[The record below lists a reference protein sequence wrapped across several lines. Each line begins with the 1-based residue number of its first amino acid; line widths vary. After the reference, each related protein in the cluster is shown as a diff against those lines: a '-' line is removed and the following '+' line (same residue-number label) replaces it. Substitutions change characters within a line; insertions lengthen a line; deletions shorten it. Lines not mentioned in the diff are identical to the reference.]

1 MLDIWQKILQA
12 GGARIYSMGMAFL
25 SLILTARILGPEG
38 RGQFVAITTWT
49 TTLATVTCLSLGQ
62 VVLYRAAQ
70 SREGSWL
77 PDSYRVLLTFTGVL
91 SLIGWG
97 FAVLVYLTPLR
108 SVYGGLNPL
117 WLAVGFLALPFR
129 IWDNY
134 AIALFQA
141 IGKLNSYNVFLVASS
156 TVGIVAL
163 ALLIQWLPLGL
174 LGALAALLVGQA
186 VLTLAGMAALHG
198 LAEGYRLPAREAC
211 TAFAGD
217 GLKIHLNTI
226 GMLLIAGI
234 DLLMLNYYRGPEETS
249 RYQIAAQLMGI
260 IMLVPQAASLV
271 VSSKVSALGP
281 DKAWPLQRRIVWQSI
296 ALMLAISLAVGLS
309 ARIWLPLVFGRD
321 YVRSIELLDWL
332 LFAGLGMTFST
343 LMAPQWIGRGLLLQ
357 ASMLTIA
364 SGIINVILNSLLIPM
379 YGAAGAAYS
388 VLVTYGFAIVAHGAM
403 FLYCERERRQLNA
416 GT

>member
-1 MLDIWQKILQA
+1 LLDIWKKILQA
-12 GGARIYSMGMAFL
+12 GGARIYSMGLAFL

-70 SREGSWL
+70 SRDGAWL
-77 PDSYRVLLTFTGVL
+77 PDSYRVLVSFTGVL

-97 FAVLVYLTPLR
+97 LAVLVYLTPLR
-108 SVYGGLNPL
+108 TVYGGLNPL

-134 AIALFQA
+134 AVALFQA

-156 TVGIVAL
+156 TVGIIAL
-163 ALLIQWLPLGL
+163 ALLIQWLHLGL

-186 VLTLAGMAALHG
+186 VLTLGGMAALHG
-198 LAEGYRLPAREAC
+198 LAQGYRLPARQAC

-234 DLLMLNYYRGPEETS
+234 DLLMLNYYCGPEETS
-249 RYQIAAQLMGI
+249 RYQIATQLMGI
-260 IMLVPQAASLV
+260 IMLVPQAASLI
-271 VSSKVSALGP
+271 VSSRISSLGP
-281 DKAWPLQRRIVWQSI
+281 SKAWPIQRKIVWQSTL
-296 ALMLAISLAVGLS
+296 LMLGISTILGATS
-309 ARIWLPLVFGRD
+309 KAWLPMAFGSD
-321 YVRSIELLDWL
+321 YRASADLLNLL
-332 LFAGLGMTFST
+332 LFAGLGMTFAT

-357 ASMLTIA
+357 ASLLTII
-364 SGIINVILNSLLIPM
+364 SGIINVILNSMLMPT
-379 YGAAGAAYS
+379 YGAAGATYS

-403 FLYCERERRQLNA
+403 FFYCDRERKR
-416 GT
+416 TVSE

>member
-1 MLDIWQKILQA
+1 MLDIWKKILQA
-12 GGARIYSMGMAFL
+12 GGARIYSMGLAFL
-25 SLILTARILGPEG
+25 SLILTARVLGPEG

-70 SREGSWL
+70 SRGGAWL
-77 PDSYRVLLTFTGVL
+77 SDSYRVLVTFTGVL

-97 FAVLVYLTPLR
+97 LAVIVYLTPLR
-108 SVYGGLNPL
+108 TVYGDLNPL
-117 WLAVGFLALPFR
+117 WLALGFLALPFR

-134 AIALFQA
+134 SIALFQA
-141 IGKLNSYNVFLVASS
+141 LGKLNFYNVFLVVSS
-156 TVGIVAL
+156 TVGVLAL
-163 ALLIQWLPLGL
+163 VLLIQWQQLGL
-174 LGALAALLVGQA
+174 IGALAALLVGQA
-186 VLTLAGMAALHG
+186 VLSLGGLGTLHR
-198 LAEGYRLPAREAC
+198 LAQGYRLPAREAC

-217 GLKIHLNTI
+217 GFKIHLNTI

-271 VSSKVSALGP
+271 VSSRISALGP
-281 DKAWPLQRRIVWQSI
+281 DKAWPLQRKIVWQST
-296 ALMLAISLAVGLS
+296 ALMLGISLVLGLS
-309 ARIWLPLVFGRD
+309 ARVWLPLVFGRD
-321 YVRSIELLDWL
+321 YMASVELLDWL

-357 ASMLTIA
+357 ASLLTIA
-364 SGIINVILNSLLIPM
+364 SGIINVILNRLLIPT

-403 FLYCERERRQLNA
+403 FLYCERERRQSILE
-416 GT
+416 T